1 MKPSNF
7 FNQKNFPNLEFDTLE
22 DAEASYISI
31 SQAHNIMIEK
41 KIDYRD
47 HCLNEG
53 IDQNPLKVKKMNDDS
68 LSLLQLKEAIE
79 DIINQFNAKAA

>member
-1 MKPSNF
+1 MKPSDF

-31 SQAHNIMIEK
+31 SQAHNTMIEK
-41 KIDYRD
+41 KIDYRH

-53 IDQNPLKVKKMNDDS
+53 IDENPLKVKKLNDDS
-68 LSLLQLKEAIE
+68 LSLLQLKDAIE